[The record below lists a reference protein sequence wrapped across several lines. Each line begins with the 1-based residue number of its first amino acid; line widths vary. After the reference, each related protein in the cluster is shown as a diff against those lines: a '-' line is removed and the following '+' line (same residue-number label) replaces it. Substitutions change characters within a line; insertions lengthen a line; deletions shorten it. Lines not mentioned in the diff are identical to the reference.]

1 MLQIGNDK
9 VKEATTSEIKDYYD
23 NKDFD
28 KDDVYD
34 IAIDTTKEEE
44 LFDYVDIDNYYS
56 KGDLE
61 L

>member
-1 MLQIGNDK
+1 MTMKILN
-9 VKEATTSEIKDYYD
+9 
-23 NKDFD
+23 

-44 LFDYVDIDNYYS
+44 LFDYADIDNYYS